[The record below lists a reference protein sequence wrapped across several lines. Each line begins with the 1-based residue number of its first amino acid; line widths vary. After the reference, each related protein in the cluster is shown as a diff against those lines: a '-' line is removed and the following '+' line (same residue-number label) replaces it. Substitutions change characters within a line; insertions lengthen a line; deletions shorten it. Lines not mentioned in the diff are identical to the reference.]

1 MQKECEKFGKLDL
14 KRFIER
20 AAKVAEA
27 SVDAESE
34 VSSVEFDVS
43 AINSKF
49 EILQLEKDEEITM
62 KNSAG
67 KDINLGWYLDVIE
80 PVPRQQ
86 IQKEKPES
94 RSTSVS
100 RFFVEEKAALR
111 KRKEEL
117 LAQEGIVAPN
127 VTPNYE
133 VGLFVFKKVCCE

>member
-1 MQKECEKFGKLDL
+1 MVRNKFQNIEMTKKESFSTGSDNEISETSFDIKKVIGFLNL
-14 KRFIER
+14 KQE
-20 AAKVAEA
+20 
-27 SVDAESE
+27 
-34 VSSVEFDVS
+34 
-43 AINSKF
+43 
-49 EILQLEKDEEITM
+49 EEITM

-94 RSTSVS
+94 RATSVS
-100 RFFVEEKAALR
+100 RFFVEEKDALR

-133 VGLFVFKKVCCE
+133 VGLFVFKKVCCEQFI

>member
-1 MQKECEKFGKLDL
+1 MVRNKFQNIEMTKKESFSTDSDNEISETSFDIKKVIGFLNLKQEEK
-14 KRFIER
+14 
-20 AAKVAEA
+20 
-27 SVDAESE
+27 
-34 VSSVEFDVS
+34 
-43 AINSKF
+43 
-49 EILQLEKDEEITM
+49 ITM